1 MTSNGE
7 PGSEQAQCLEVPQKD
22 ARLAGNQR
30 ATLPHHAGLGNLLA
44 VLTDKIYMLPDL
56 RAVGDSLQVST
67 DKVRFGVK
75 HPQL

>member
-56 RAVGDSLQVST
+56 RAVR
-67 DKVRFGVK
+67 RFLTGLDGQGK
-75 HPQL
+75 IRR